1 MKLKYMI
8 FTAPLLLFIE
18 IYTFSWMVELLR
30 QQSDIAVIIG
40 VLLACVFVVGN
51 YFLINYLITIIKKP
65 KQNEKNN
72 SNS

>member
-1 MKLKYMI
+1 MKPKYLI
-8 FTAPLLLFIE
+8 FIAPLLLFIE
-18 IYTFSWMVELLR
+18 IYTFSWMAELLR

-40 VLLACVFVVGN
+40 VILACVFIVGN
-51 YFLINYLITIIKKP
+51 YFLINYLITTIKNK